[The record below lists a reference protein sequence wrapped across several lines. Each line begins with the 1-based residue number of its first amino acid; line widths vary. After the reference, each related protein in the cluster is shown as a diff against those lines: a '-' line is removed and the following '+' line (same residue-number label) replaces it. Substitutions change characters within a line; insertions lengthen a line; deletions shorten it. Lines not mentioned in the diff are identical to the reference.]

1 MNNSQSPESENH
13 AIDAKDV
20 SSWRILLVD
29 DEIDNLGVAEKVL
42 TFKGASVHAT
52 QQSRETLMLIETFK
66 PNLILLDLSMPHI
79 DGWEINRKLRENP
92 ATKTIPVIAVT
103 AHAMAGDEERVMQA
117 GFDGYIA
124 KPFRIMELANQIQSI
139 LLRIE
144 IVKSIEDK
152 D

>member
-1 MNNSQSPESENH
+1 MNDSQSSESANRP
-13 AIDAKDV
+13 IDAKDV

-42 TFKGASVHAT
+42 SFKGASVHAT
-52 QQSRETLMLIETFK
+52 QQSRETLMLVETFK
-66 PNLILLDLSMPHI
+66 PNLLLLDLSMPHM
-79 DGWEINRKLRENP
+79 DGWEIHRKLRENP

-124 KPFRIMELANQIQSI
+124 KPFRIMELVDQIQNI
-139 LLRIE
+139 LQRID
-144 IVKSIEDK
+144 IVNSIENK